1 MPWITTAASAGQ
13 SEISRSNSE
22 SGTQGGRSS
31 QGYVSDGLLLY
42 KGHEIESGPDAIAGL
57 RELGRKKKKKK
68 EKKRESRLKRKAMR
82 LIAEAATR
90 RELERI
96 RKSCMGNER
105 DSRCGTLNRAQL
117 HGRAG
122 IAFHRQNF
130 EEGEQL
136 AS

>member
-1 MPWITTAASAGQ
+1 MASSYTKDTKLNQAQ
-13 SEISRSNSE
+13 MQLQA
-22 SGTQGGRSS
+22 SGSWEGR
-31 QGYVSDGLLLY
+31 
-42 KGHEIESGPDAIAGL
+42 
-57 RELGRKKKKKK
+57 KKKKK

-130 EEGEQL
+130 EEGEQI